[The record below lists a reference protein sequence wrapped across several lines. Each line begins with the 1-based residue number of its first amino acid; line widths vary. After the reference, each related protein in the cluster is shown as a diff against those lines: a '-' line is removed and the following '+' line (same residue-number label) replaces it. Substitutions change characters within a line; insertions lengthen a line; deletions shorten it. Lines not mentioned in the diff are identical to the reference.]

1 MILFRQYYFYVYNNI
16 VGGIE
21 KMYNKITRRKK
32 YGKLRKTK
40 NRTKRRKT
48 NMRATRKQKRLI
60 SRRISR
66 RTRSMKGGY
75 DLVNFKKVIDAINT
89 PTDSEI
95 TNSLIDHDILLS
107 FSIGPGEYGKV
118 SNDEIDE
125 SVRYVLRTFYENPEL
140 KDRILQKIREI
151 IKENYPV
158 DKERILSKIDETE
171 EVFNKQKQVREQKQ
185 VKEQKQPNPDNL
197 FVPPAQYQPKSFK
210 PPASAMPSSSSIQ
223 TDPPPIRKK
232 TYDEKKVRKQEEEN
246 DRIQKEQEEEN
257 DRIQK
262 EEEMKRR
269 QQEEEMERQRLQ
281 DIEKQ
286 RVIYEDNELR
296 QRGPIL
302 PENISTIS
310 FMDYDKN
317 DEPKFW
323 QLLFKPREL
332 LQIRRNLLKMIKDKT
347 ICNLIKEIIPT
358 YISALENEQ
367 ANIRL
372 CSIMLIY
379 GLLSKKLKYEKYTLL
394 FKGGKAIQMVLSE
407 LYNPNKEFPFEYTS
421 TDIDIIITPKQDIP
435 YNMHNLQLMAEHIRE
450 LIGWLSSD
458 PNDNFSNKIFVAQ
471 ISPEHNQSIVKISL
485 NSRPVIPLT
494 DIDFKEIIPE
504 IKPFFYLTHTI
515 SHNTSVFGEILFTY
529 PMLDSLIN
537 EKIFFLIYYINL
549 HINDH
554 LQDFHLNKIYK
565 GLYPLLSALL
575 LKENPELNIA
585 DLPRLQEQKLKELLE
600 IYLIG
605 KSDTNQIIQIILI
618 RMFHIPAINI
628 PSEQDFALLRNLKR
642 EFKERNHIMQTFI

>member
-1 MILFRQYYFYVYNNI
+1 
-16 VGGIE
+16 
-21 KMYNKITRRKK
+21 
-32 YGKLRKTK
+32 
-40 NRTKRRKT
+40 
-48 NMRATRKQKRLI
+48 MRATRKQKR
-60 SRRISR
+60 RINR
-66 RTRSMKGGY
+66 LNRSMKGGY
-75 DLVNFKKVIDAINT
+75 DLVNFKKVINAINT
-89 PTDSEI
+89 STNPEI

-125 SVRYVLRTFYENPEL
+125 SVRYVLRTFYENSEL
-140 KDRILQKIREI
+140 KDRILQKIHEI
-151 IKENYPV
+151 ITENYPV
-158 DKERILSKIDETE
+158 DKERILSKIYEIED
-171 EVFNKQKQVREQKQ
+171 VFNKQKQVREQKQ
-185 VKEQKQPNPDNL
+185 AREQNPINPVKL
-197 FVPPAQYQPKSFK
+197 FVPPVQYQPKSFK
-210 PPASAMPSSSSIQ
+210 HPASAMLPGPIPP
-223 TDPPPIRKK
+223 DPPPIRKE
-232 TYDEKKVRKQEEEN
+232 TYDEKNARK
-246 DRIQKEQEEEN
+246 QKEQEAEMKRRQQEEEEMK
-257 DRIQK
+257 RRQQE

-269 QQEEEMERQRLQ
+269 QQEEEMERQQEEEEMKRRQQEEEMERQQEVEMEQRRLQ

-458 PNDNFSNKIFVAQ
+458 PNDIFSNKIFVAQ

-494 DIDFKEIIPE
+494 DIDFKEILPE

-618 RMFHIPAINI
+618 RMFHIYN
-628 PSEQDFALLRNLKR
+628 
-642 EFKERNHIMQTFI
+642 FILI

>member
-1 MILFRQYYFYVYNNI
+1 M
-16 VGGIE
+16 
-21 KMYNKITRRKK
+21 
-32 YGKLRKTK
+32 
-40 NRTKRRKT
+40 
-48 NMRATRKQKRLI
+48 
-60 SRRISR
+60 
-66 RTRSMKGGY
+66 
-75 DLVNFKKVIDAINT
+75 
-89 PTDSEI
+89 
-95 TNSLIDHDILLS
+95 
-107 FSIGPGEYGKV
+107 
-118 SNDEIDE
+118 
-125 SVRYVLRTFYENPEL
+125 
-140 KDRILQKIREI
+140 
-151 IKENYPV
+151 
-158 DKERILSKIDETE
+158 
-171 EVFNKQKQVREQKQ
+171 
-185 VKEQKQPNPDNL
+185 
-197 FVPPAQYQPKSFK
+197 
-210 PPASAMPSSSSIQ
+210 
-223 TDPPPIRKK
+223 
-232 TYDEKKVRKQEEEN
+232 KQEEVE
-246 DRIQKEQEEEN
+246 
-257 DRIQK
+257 
-262 EEEMKRR
+262 R
-269 QQEEEMERQRLQ
+269 QQLI
-281 DIEKQ
+281 DIKKQ
-286 RVIYEDNELR
+286 RVIDEDNKLR

-332 LQIRRNLLKMIKDKT
+332 LQIRSNLLKMIKDKT

-407 LYNPNKEFPFEYTS
+407 LYNPNKELPFEYKS
-421 TDIDIIITPKQDIP
+421 TDIDIIITPKQGIP

-458 PNDNFSNKIFVAQ
+458 PNDIFSNKIFVAQ

-485 NSRPVIPLT
+485 NSRPFIPLT
-494 DIDFKEIIPE
+494 DIDFKEILPE

-515 SHNTSVFGEILFTY
+515 SHNTVFGEILFTY

-565 GLYPLLSALL
+565 GLYPLLSALV
-575 LKENPELNIA
+575 LKENPELNMD
-585 DLPRLQEQKLKELLE
+585 DLPKLQEQKLKELLE

-605 KSDTNQIIQIILI
+605 KSDTDQIIQIILT

-628 PSEQDFALLRNLKR
+628 SYEQDFALLRNLKR
-642 EFKERNHIMQTFI
+642 ESEERKRK